1 MSTADNERFLKLWY
15 EVLYNKIG
23 FQIKSREEAKNSK
36 KKWFPYNKGGEFR
49 KWYGNNDYVVNWEN
63 DGVELKNFAGS
74 VIRNPEYFFQDGME
88 YSTISSSKISFR
100 KFDFGFI
107 LGGGSS
113 AIYKCKNQDYICG
126 LVNSSIINNILL
138 FLSPTLNFSNGI
150 IALIPVI
157 IKNTDE
163 ISRIVESNIEISKDD
178 WDSFE
183 TSWDFETHPLL
194 RFKENGKIA
203 DSFSKWQQYKQ
214 EQFDKLKANEEELNR
229 LFIEIYGL
237 QDEMTP
243 EVADQ
248 YVSVRKADL
257 GRDIK
262 SFISYAVGCMFGRY
276 SLDVPGLAY
285 AGGDWNASKYK
296 TFAADKEN
304 VIPICDDEYFQDDIV
319 GYFVKFVETVYGH
332 QTLEQNLR
340 FISDAL
346 GGNGTSRNIIRN
358 YFMNEF
364 YKDHV
369 KVYQKRPIY
378 WLFDAGK
385 KNSFKCLIYMHR
397 YRPDTI
403 ARVRTD
409 YVHERQSRY
418 DAKIKELDE
427 RINKA
432 DTFGKVKLM
441 KQLNKLKEQ
450 ADEIYAYEA
459 KTHHLADRMIEIN
472 LDDGVKHNYEIFK
485 GVLAK
490 IK

>member
-1 MSTADNERFLKLWY
+1 MIDVKQGMSTADNERFLKLWY

-243 EVADQ
+243 EVADKDIT
-248 YVSVRKADL
+248 VSLADET
-257 GRDIK
+257 REIK
-262 SFISYAVGCMFGRY
+262 SLLSYAVGCMLGRY
-276 SLDVPGLAY
+276 SLDKNGRKRISPL
-285 AGGDWNASKYK
+285 
-296 TFAADKEN
+296 
-304 VIPICDDEYFQDDIV
+304 
-319 GYFVKFVETVYGH
+319 FVLPQYRNKGIAPKAMSE
-332 QTLEQNLR
+332 LE
-340 FISDAL
+340 
-346 GGNGTSRNIIRN
+346 
-358 YFMNEF
+358 
-364 YKDHV
+364 K
-369 KVYQKRPIY
+369 
-378 WLFDAGK
+378 
-385 KNSFKCLIYMHR
+385 
-397 YRPDTI
+397 
-403 ARVRTD
+403 
-409 YVHERQSRY
+409 
-418 DAKIKELDE
+418 
-427 RINKA
+427 
-432 DTFGKVKLM
+432 TFGKENWELETILTEKVSRHLYEKMGYHLSGKTTIVNDKLTLVSYR
-441 KQLNKLKEQ
+441 K
-450 ADEIYAYEA
+450 
-459 KTHHLADRMIEIN
+459 
-472 LDDGVKHNYEIFK
+472 
-485 GVLAK
+485 
-490 IK
+490 